1 MIDIRAQCVGMY
13 ADMGGCVSD
22 VHMWVLPFPLT
33 FSTNQPLEKINL
45 NKKQPDPALGHS
57 CTEGEENKNYIGV
70 SEMMTKTTVE

>member
-33 FSTNQPLEKINL
+33 FSTNQPLEKKLTSTRNSQIQRL
-45 NKKQPDPALGHS
+45 ATAVQRGKK
-57 CTEGEENKNYIGV
+57 TR
-70 SEMMTKTTVE
+70 TT